1 VKAGPIF
8 LLTIMCSKF
17 NSFCLGPDNLLGL
30 FTGVTCALSQI
41 TCSNLKV
48 PLERVLE
55 EQVDTNEV
63 CCIKNDC

>member
-1 VKAGPIF
+1 VKTGPIV
-8 LLTIMCSKF
+8 LLKIMCSKF
-17 NSFCLGPDNLLGL
+17 DSFSLSPENLLSL
-30 FTGVTCALSQI
+30 FIGVTSSLSQI

-63 CCIKNDC
+63 CCIKND